1 MFFLKLSMSILSLLS
16 LEVKE
21 ISGKMRRFGP
31 RLPQKPVARFG
42 TLPTPEPSERP
53 AFNGVISAP

>member
-1 MFFLKLSMSILSLLS
+1 MSILSLLS